1 MRPVPDVG
9 GTADSVGNGTGHTSE
24 SAKRVPVGSLGMAAG
39 QHHAPYQPPGRAS
52 SPCRRGNDNPYTPP
66 AEVGGCDVSLS
77 PRGMDFSTCL
87 LPGALA
93 ENRPPISG
101 KTPRRAA
108 GLTMAPAARTIPASS
123 CGRAAAR
130 TGTGA
135 KKQSPAVGASHGAA
149 RKGEGHQRLALKKAS
164 ILSKGMMS
172 TRSYRSVCEAPGTIS
187 SSLLSPLSFLKA
199 SSLK

>member
-1 MRPVPDVG
+1 
-9 GTADSVGNGTGHTSE
+9 
-24 SAKRVPVGSLGMAAG
+24 MAAG
-39 QHHAPYQPPGRAS
+39 QHHVPYQPASGQSLLALPEGQQQSVHATGR
-52 SPCRRGNDNPYTPP
+52 G
-66 AEVGGCDVSLS
+66 GGCDVSLS
-77 PRGMDFSTCL
+77 PRGMDFSMCL
-87 LPGALA
+87 LPGGLA

-108 GLTMAPAARTIPASS
+108 VLTGAPAARPIPASS

-130 TGTGA
+130 STGTGA

>member
-39 QHHAPYQPPGRAS
+39 QHHAPYQPASGQSLLALPEGQRQSVHATGRGGRMRCVIIPQGHGLFNVSAS
-52 SPCRRGNDNPYTPP
+52 RRPCR
-66 AEVGGCDVSLS
+66 
-77 PRGMDFSTCL
+77 
-87 LPGALA
+87 
-93 ENRPPISG
+93 NRSVWSG
-101 KTPRRAA
+101 KTPRRPAVVA
-108 GLTMAPAARTIPASS
+108 TAPAIWPI
-123 CGRAAAR
+123 
-130 TGTGA
+130 
-135 KKQSPAVGASHGAA
+135 PAVGVRRGLRPPAGTKKRSPGSGASHHTA
-149 RKGEGHQRLALKKAS
+149 RKREKYQRLALKNAS